1 LSPKPN
7 LRLLYNVLQEYKE
20 ALGKKFLLAKLLL
33 RIQQTCEEREILLH
47 YYLSQE
53 DIERVTSENN
63 PLEKSDNATI
73 GAKYLHAVC
82 NQSLGSFIANDH
94 VVS

>member
-1 LSPKPN
+1 
-7 LRLLYNVLQEYKE
+7 LQEYKE
-20 ALGKKFLLAKLLL
+20 ALGEMFLLAKLLL
-33 RIQQTCEEREILLH
+33 HIQQICEEREILLH

-53 DIERVTSENN
+53 DIERVASENN